1 MLWAVHPGDER
12 CHAIAPCDLDKS
24 ETLGYAEALCGVQLP
39 NAGLEPLTV
48 PTALVCLP
56 CVIGATAD
64 LPDPGRM
71 GTTL

>member
-1 MLWAVHPGDER
+1 MGSAPGR
-12 CHAIAPCDLDKS
+12 RALSAIAPRDLDKS

-39 NAGLEPLTV
+39 DAGLEPLTV